1 MTALPQA
8 GGAASASPR
17 SNGMRWFRFAVL
29 ILAATILQTGL
40 MGVLAV
46 TGANIKPDLLLIL
59 LVFFAVRSS
68 PRDAVVTSFTIGFAA
83 DLISPVMGLMGPRI
97 ISYGLAGTLLSDLHS
112 IISTRRAAYQA
123 VTIFLVGL
131 VTAGL
136 TYLLTLLR
144 SEAPTMNLY
153 AELLG
158 QPLYSALLGPLLS
171 WPVSGWMSMN
181 RGRRQYRLN
190 RLPSR

>member
-1 MTALPQA
+1 
-8 GGAASASPR
+8 
-17 SNGMRWFRFAVL
+17 MRWFRFAVL

-40 MGVLAV
+40 MGILAV
-46 TGANIKPDLLLIL
+46 TGADVQPDLLLIL
-59 LVFFAVRSS
+59 LVFFAVRCS
-68 PRDAVVTSFTIGFAA
+68 PADAVVTSFAIGFAA

-97 ISYGLAGTLLSDLHS
+97 ISYGVVGTLLSDLHS

-131 VTAGL
+131 TTAGL

-144 SEAPTMNLY
+144 AEAAPGNLY

-158 QPLYSALLGPLLS
+158 RPLYSALVGPLLS

-181 RGRRQYRLN
+181 RRGRQYSLR
-190 RLPSR
+190 RLPSRG